1 MKKSGELGMEQ
12 SDSTRSEVARNKE
25 HREASSAG
33 RAGRPRDRRIARKC
47 HAFSDSVAVVVVAA
61 VAVVVRLSSEA
72 ESAIRVSIELQI

>member
-12 SDSTRSEVARNKE
+12 SDSTRSEVARNKA

-47 HAFSDSVAVVVVAA
+47 HAFSDSVAVAVA

>member
-12 SDSTRSEVARNKE
+12 SDSTRSEVARNKA

-47 HAFSDSVAVVVVAA
+47 HAFSDSVVVVVAVA
-61 VAVVVRLSSEA
+61 VAVRLSSEA
-72 ESAIRVSIELQI
+72 ESTIRVSMELQI

>member
-12 SDSTRSEVARNKE
+12 SDSTRSEVARNKA

-47 HAFSDSVAVVVVAA
+47 HAFSDSVAVVVV
-61 VAVVVRLSSEA
+61 VVVVVVVRLSSEA

>member
-12 SDSTRSEVARNKE
+12 SDSTRSEVARNKA

-47 HAFSDSVAVVVVAA
+47 HAFSDSVAVVVVVA

>member
-12 SDSTRSEVARNKE
+12 SDSTRSEVARNKA
-25 HREASSAG
+25 HRKASSAG

-47 HAFSDSVAVVVVAA
+47 HAFSDSVEVA

-72 ESAIRVSIELQI
+72 ESARRVSIELQI

>member
-12 SDSTRSEVARNKE
+12 SDSTRSEVARNKA

-47 HAFSDSVAVVVVAA
+47 HAFSDSVAVVVVVT

>member
-1 MKKSGELGMEQ
+1 MKKSGELGMVQ
-12 SDSTRSEVARNKE
+12 SDSTRSEVARNKA

-47 HAFSDSVAVVVVAA
+47 HAFSDSVAVVVVVA

>member
-12 SDSTRSEVARNKE
+12 SDSTRSEVARTKA

-47 HAFSDSVAVVVVAA
+47 HAFSDSVAVAVV
-61 VAVVVRLSSEA
+61 VVVRLSSEA
-72 ESAIRVSIELQI
+72 ESARRVSIELQI

>member
-12 SDSTRSEVARNKE
+12 SDSTRSEVARNKA

-47 HAFSDSVAVVVVAA
+47 HAFSDSVAGVVVVA